1 MKSLFDKYNL
11 RPQERRL
18 VVIVALILFVV
29 ANIWFVF
36 PLFSEWGRAKAAMA
50 RSQSNLKKYK
60 DEIARRPQYEAE
72 LRQLQGEGGEMLAD
86 DLQFQ
91 RIVQNQAIA
100 AGLRIAD
107 QHWMPIASGKTN
119 QFFQEQA
126 LSIQFDSGGKELVD
140 FLVNV
145 AATNAMIRVRELN
158 VKTDPSQTRLLGNVV
173 LVGNYNQGKGPAPQ
187 KSPAATPVKTPPPRT
202 ASAPKTN
209 STPVAASAKIK
220 PLPTPPKNKDVA
232 AAPAKKK

>member
-72 LRQLQGEGGEMLAD
+72 LKQLQGEGGEMLAD

-91 RIVQNQAIA
+91 RIVQSQAIA

-107 QHWMPIASGKTN
+107 QHWMPI
-119 QFFQEQA
+119 
-126 LSIQFDSGGKELVD
+126 
-140 FLVNV
+140 
-145 AATNAMIRVRELN
+145 
-158 VKTDPSQTRLLGNVV
+158 
-173 LVGNYNQGKGPAPQ
+173 
-187 KSPAATPVKTPPPRT
+187 
-202 ASAPKTN
+202 
-209 STPVAASAKIK
+209 
-220 PLPTPPKNKDVA
+220 
-232 AAPAKKK
+232 